1 MSHLQSQI
9 NQIQEEKEKNKKIIN
24 TNINNGINMDSS
36 KQNFD
41 LNLINDDD
49 DEKVDKIA
57 NLLCDPDNDDKIV
70 NISKL
75 NESLSSEDR
84 NKKTK
89 INEQIESNTEI
100 ISEEDINNSKPII
113 NVSHLEIPSNL
124 QNESKND
131 NNQVN
136 NKLDNN
142 AVDNNYKNS
151 VNSTNSINKDINK
164 IIIKNESLLSKS
176 RKSIQKKILLSKI
189 MLTISL
195 ISFVSL
201 LLYIIFK

>member
-164 IIIKNESLLSKS
+164 IIIKNE
-176 RKSIQKKILLSKI
+176 RKSIQKMILLSKI